1 MLHSIKFPL
10 ELWNRINEFK
20 EKEGRSFA
28 GAVKRLVE
36 LGFASLEKKG

>member
-1 MLHSIKFPL
+1 MLHSIMFPL

-36 LGFASLEKKG
+36 LGFLSLENK